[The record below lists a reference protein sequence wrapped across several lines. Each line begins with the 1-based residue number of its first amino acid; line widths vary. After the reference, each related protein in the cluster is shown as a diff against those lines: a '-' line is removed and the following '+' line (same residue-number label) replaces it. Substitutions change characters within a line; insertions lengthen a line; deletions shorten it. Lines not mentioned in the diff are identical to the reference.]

1 MISGQEIARALTGS
15 WLLLK
20 NRPEGML
27 WFDRSMEG
35 FWRSFGVVFLI
46 LPFFWINQLADKQQI
61 LENAQL
67 AAELFPNGKFWT
79 VQLTSLALDWT
90 VFPIVLAALA
100 GPVGISKNYVS
111 FIVVRNWTNILV
123 SVPFLLAGLLYL
135 AGIISSEILDL
146 ISLSLMGVVLWYNF
160 NIARIALQAGLSV
173 TLGVVVLDL
182 VLSFFIWGLVLR
194 VLG

>member
-15 WLLLK
+15 WLLFR

-27 WFDRSMEG
+27 WFDRSIEG
-35 FWRSFGVVFLI
+35 FWRSFGVIFLL
-46 LPFFWINQLADKQQI
+46 LPFFWINELAEKKQI
-61 LENAQL
+61 LENAEL
-67 AAELFPNGKFWT
+67 AAEFFPNGKFWT

-100 GPVGISKNYVS
+100 GPIGISKNYVS
-111 FIVVRNWTNILV
+111 FIVVRNWISILV

-135 AGIISSEILDL
+135 AGIISSEFLDL
-146 ISLSLMGVVLWYNF
+146 ISLSLKGVVLWYNF

-182 VLSFFIWGLVLR
+182 VLSFFILGLVLR
-194 VLG
+194 GLG